1 MWKEIC
7 RESNSGSDQ
16 TIKPSVK
23 TAIECKI
30 PDVQFKTDTWAAR
43 NRQESHDTCSGPVHF
58 PYWPSGPCA
67 LCHDGECDWHS
78 LESDEYND
86 CKDKRERR
94 GQKGEKKKK
103 EGWERRD
110 GGGEL
115 VTGRWARE
123 RNNPDK
129 RDGLIRGW
137 WNETSDNGESP
148 AVTPRRTI
156 AAQPGGTHHFLWGRR
171 RSHVGWRNGAKGGWI
186 KWSRAEDM
194 EMIRVCVF
202 EREYG
207 GFWDAIS
214 IFNTHL

>member
-1 MWKEIC
+1 MKRNLQGIELGFRPNNQTEC
-7 RESNSGSDQ
+7 ENSHRMQ
-16 TIKPSVK
+16 KHI
-23 TAIECKI
+23 KI

-78 LESDEYND
+78 LESDRYND

-115 VTGRWARE
+115 VTGTRARE

-129 RDGLIRGW
+129 RDCLIRGW
-137 WNETSDNGESP
+137 WNETSDNGDVTTTQNNSSA
-148 AVTPRRTI
+148 AVWDASFPVRALPITR
-156 AAQPGGTHHFLWGRR
+156 GM
-171 RSHVGWRNGAKGGWI
+171 K
-186 KWSRAEDM
+186 KWSEGWM
-194 EMIRVCVF
+194 NQTE
-202 EREYG
+202 
-207 GFWDAIS
+207 
-214 IFNTHL
+214 